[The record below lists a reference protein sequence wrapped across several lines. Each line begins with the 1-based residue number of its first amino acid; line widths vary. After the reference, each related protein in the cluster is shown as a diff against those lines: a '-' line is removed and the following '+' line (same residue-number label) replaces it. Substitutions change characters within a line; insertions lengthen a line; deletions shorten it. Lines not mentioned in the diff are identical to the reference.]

1 MDISELVSIHSIGH
15 GLKDV
20 KVEFKKDTALDVS
33 DVSIKGKQGE
43 ILNIPRW
50 IADVLES
57 EKHVEIQDV
66 DMLVELKQAVEKEKM
81 LGQFDLSTLQVQH
94 QADPHF
100 YIKMKSYMDGLP
112 EKDYDK
118 VESML
123 NTLLRTRQTKIIRLA
138 DTSKLTADI
147 SQKLSIE
154 EREFYNNLH
163 DNSSK
168 FSKTIIGNKK

>member
-1 MDISELVSIHSIGH
+1 MEISELVHIHSIGNS
-15 GLKDV
+15 LKNV

-33 DVSIKGKQGE
+33 DISIEGKQGE
-43 ILNIPRW
+43 VLNIPRW
-50 IADVLES
+50 VANVLES

-94 QADPHF
+94 QADSHF
-100 YIKMKSYMDGLP
+100 YIKMKSYMNGLP

-138 DTSKLTADI
+138 DASKLTADI

>member
-1 MDISELVSIHSIGH
+1 MHSIGNS
-15 GLKDV
+15 LKDV
-20 KVEFKKDTALDVS
+20 KVEFKKDLKLDALGI
-33 DVSIKGKQGE
+33 SIDGKQGE

-50 IADVLES
+50 IAEVLES

-66 DMLVELKQAVEKEKM
+66 DMVIELKQAVEKEKM
-81 LGQFDLSTLQVQH
+81 LGQFDLATLQVQ
-94 QADPHF
+94 QQTDPYF
-100 YIKMKSYMDGLP
+100 YIKMKSYMKGLP
-112 EKDYDK
+112 EKDYDM

-123 NTLLRTRQTKIIRLA
+123 NTLLRTRQTKIIRMA
-138 DTSKLTADI
+138 DASKLTAEI

-168 FSKTIIGNKK
+168 FSKTIIGSKK

>member
-1 MDISELVSIHSIGH
+1 MHSIGNS
-15 GLKDV
+15 LNDV
-20 KVEFKKDTALDVS
+20 KVEFKKDLKLDTLGI
-33 DVSIKGKQGE
+33 SIDGKQGE
-43 ILNIPRW
+43 ILNIPGW

-81 LGQFDLSTLQVQH
+81 LGQFDLATLQVQQ
-94 QADPHF
+94 QADPYF
-100 YIKMKSYMDGLP
+100 YIKMKSYMKRLP
-112 EKDYDK
+112 EKDYDM

-138 DTSKLTADI
+138 DASKLTADI

-168 FSKTIIGNKK
+168 FSKSIIGSKK

>member
-1 MDISELVSIHSIGH
+1 MSELVHMHSIGNS
-15 GLKDV
+15 LKDV
-20 KVEFKKDTALDVS
+20 KVEFKKDLKLDALGI
-33 DVSIKGKQGE
+33 SIDGKQGE

-50 IADVLES
+50 VADVLES

-66 DMLVELKQAVEKEKM
+66 DMLIELKQAVEKEKM
-81 LGQFDLSTLQVQH
+81 LGQFDLATLQVQ
-94 QADPHF
+94 QQTDPHF
-100 YIKMKSYMDGLP
+100 YVKMKSYMNGLP

-138 DTSKLTADI
+138 DASKLTAEI

-154 EREFYNNLH
+154 ERKFYNNLH

-168 FSKTIIGNKK
+168 FSKAIIGSKK

>member
-1 MDISELVSIHSIGH
+1 MHSIGNN
-15 GLKDV
+15 LKDV
-20 KVEFKKDTALDVS
+20 KVEFKKDTDLDVS
-33 DVSIKGKQGE
+33 DISIKGKQGE

-50 IADVLES
+50 VAEILES
-57 EKHVEIQDV
+57 EKYVEIQDV
-66 DMLVELKQAVEKEKM
+66 DMLIELKQAVEKEKM
-81 LGQFDLSTLQVQH
+81 LGQFDLATLQVQ
-94 QADPHF
+94 QQTDPHF
-100 YIKMKSYMDGLP
+100 YIKMKSYMKSLP
-112 EKDYDK
+112 EKDYDR

-138 DTSKLTADI
+138 DASKLTAEI

-168 FSKTIIGNKK
+168 FSKTTVGNKK

>member
-1 MDISELVSIHSIGH
+1 MHSIGNS
-15 GLKDV
+15 LKDV
-20 KVEFKKDTALDVS
+20 KVEFKKDLKLDTLGI
-33 DVSIKGKQGE
+33 SIDGKQGE
-43 ILNIPRW
+43 ILNIPGW

-81 LGQFDLSTLQVQH
+81 LGQFDLATLQVQQ
-94 QADPHF
+94 QADPYF
-100 YIKMKSYMDGLP
+100 YIKMKSYMNRLP
-112 EKDYDK
+112 EKDYDV

-123 NTLLRTRQTKIIRLA
+123 NTLLRTRQSKIIRIA
-138 DTSKLTADI
+138 DASKLTAEI
-147 SQKLSIE
+147 SRKLSIE

-168 FSKTIIGNKK
+168 FSKTIIGGKK

>member
-1 MDISELVSIHSIGH
+1 MSELVRIHSIGN

-20 KVEFKKDTALDVS
+20 KVEFKKDLKLDIL
-33 DVSIKGKQGE
+33 DISIKGKQGE

-50 IADVLES
+50 VAEVLES

-81 LGQFDLSTLQVQH
+81 LGQFDLAVLQVQQ

-100 YIKMKSYMDGLP
+100 YIKMKSYMKRLP
-112 EKDYDK
+112 EKDYDM

-138 DTSKLTADI
+138 DASKLTAEI
-147 SQKLSIE
+147 SHKLSIE

>member
-1 MDISELVSIHSIGH
+1 MSELVHIHSIGH
-15 GLKDV
+15 SLTDV
-20 KVEFKKDTALDVS
+20 KVEFKKDTDLNVLDLSV
-33 DVSIKGKQGE
+33 KGKQGE

-50 IADVLES
+50 VANVLES

-81 LGQFDLSTLQVQH
+81 LGQFDLSTLQVQQ
-94 QADPHF
+94 QADPYF
-100 YIKMKSYMDGLP
+100 YIKMKSYMKRLP

-123 NTLLRTRQTKIIRLA
+123 NTLLRTRKTKIIRLA
-138 DTSKLTADI
+138 DTSKITAEI

-154 EREFYNNLH
+154 ELEFYNNLH

>member
-1 MDISELVSIHSIGH
+1 MHSIGNS
-15 GLKDV
+15 LKDV
-20 KVEFKKDTALDVS
+20 KVEFKKDLKLDTLGI
-33 DVSIKGKQGE
+33 SIDGKQGE

-57 EKHVEIQDV
+57 EKQVEIQDV

-81 LGQFDLSTLQVQH
+81 LGQFDLATLQVQQ
-94 QADPHF
+94 QADPYF
-100 YIKMKSYMDGLP
+100 YIKMKSYMNRLP
-112 EKDYDK
+112 EKDYDV

-123 NTLLRTRQTKIIRLA
+123 NTLLRTRQTKIIRIA
-138 DTSKLTADI
+138 DASKLTAEI
-147 SQKLSIE
+147 SRKLSVE

-168 FSKTIIGNKK
+168 FSKSIIGSKK

>member
-1 MDISELVSIHSIGH
+1 MHSIGNS
-15 GLKDV
+15 LKNV

-33 DVSIKGKQGE
+33 DISIKGKQGE

-50 IADVLES
+50 VANVLES
-57 EKHVEIQDV
+57 EKYVEIQDV

-94 QADPHF
+94 QADSHF
-100 YIKMKSYMDGLP
+100 YIKMKSYMNGLP

-138 DTSKLTADI
+138 DASKLTADI

>member
-1 MDISELVSIHSIGH
+1 MSELIHIHSIGNS
-15 GLKDV
+15 LNDV
-20 KVEFKKDTALDVS
+20 KVEFKKDLKLDTLGI
-33 DVSIKGKQGE
+33 SIDGKQGE
-43 ILNIPRW
+43 IINIPGW

-81 LGQFDLSTLQVQH
+81 LGQFDLATLQVQ
-94 QADPHF
+94 QQTDPHF
-100 YIKMKSYMDGLP
+100 YIKMKSYMNRLP
-112 EKDYDK
+112 EKDYDV

-123 NTLLRTRQTKIIRLA
+123 NTLLRTRQTKIVRIA
-138 DTSKLTADI
+138 DASKLTADI
-147 SQKLSIE
+147 SRKLSIE

-168 FSKTIIGNKK
+168 FSKSIIGNKK

>member
-1 MDISELVSIHSIGH
+1 M
-15 GLKDV
+15 
-20 KVEFKKDTALDVS
+20 EFKKNTTLEIS
-33 DVSIKGKQGE
+33 DISIKGKMGE

-50 IADVLES
+50 TAEVLES
-57 EKHVEIQDV
+57 EKYVEIQDV

-81 LGQFDLSTLQVQH
+81 LGQFDLSTLQVQQ

-100 YIKMKSYMDGLP
+100 YIKMKSYMKRLS

-138 DTSKLTADI
+138 DSSKITSEI

-154 EREFYNNLH
+154 EIEFYNNLH
-163 DNSSK
+163 DNSSR
-168 FSKTIIGNKK
+168 FSKSIIGNKK

>member
-1 MDISELVSIHSIGH
+1 MNSIGDS
-15 GLKDV
+15 LKNV
-20 KVEFKKDTALDVS
+20 KVEFKKDTDLDVS
-33 DVSIKGKQGE
+33 DISIKGKQGE
-43 ILNIPRW
+43 ILNIPKW
-50 IADVLES
+50 VANVLES
-57 EKHVEIQDV
+57 EKYVEIQDV
-66 DMLVELKQAVEKEKM
+66 DMLIELKQAVEKEKM

-94 QADPHF
+94 QPDSHF
-100 YIKMKSYMDGLP
+100 YIKMKSYMNGLP

-138 DTSKLTADI
+138 DASKLTADI

>member
-1 MDISELVSIHSIGH
+1 MSELIHMHSIGNS
-15 GLKDV
+15 LNDV
-20 KVEFKKDTALDVS
+20 KVEFKKDLKLDTLGI
-33 DVSIKGKQGE
+33 SIDGKQSE
-43 ILNIPRW
+43 ILNIPGW

-81 LGQFDLSTLQVQH
+81 LGQFDLATLQVQQ
-94 QADPHF
+94 QADPYF
-100 YIKMKSYMDGLP
+100 YIKMKSYMNRLP
-112 EKDYDK
+112 EKDYDV

-123 NTLLRTRQTKIIRLA
+123 NTLLRTRQTKIIRIA
-138 DTSKLTADI
+138 DASKLTAEI
-147 SQKLSIE
+147 SRKLSIE

-168 FSKTIIGNKK
+168 FSKTIIGGKK

>member
-1 MDISELVSIHSIGH
+1 MHSIGNS
-15 GLKDV
+15 LKDV

-33 DVSIKGKQGE
+33 DISIKGKQGE

-50 IADVLES
+50 VANVLES
-57 EKHVEIQDV
+57 EKYVEIQDV
-66 DMLVELKQAVEKEKM
+66 DMLIELKQAVEKEKM

-94 QADPHF
+94 QADSHF
-100 YIKMKSYMDGLP
+100 YIKMKSYMNGLP

-138 DTSKLTADI
+138 DASKLTADI

>member
-1 MDISELVSIHSIGH
+1 MHSIGH
-15 GLKDV
+15 NLKDV
-20 KVEFKKDTALDVS
+20 KVEFKKDTTLDIS
-33 DVSIKGKQGE
+33 DVSIQGKQGE

-50 IADVLES
+50 IAEVLES
-57 EKHVEIQDV
+57 EKYVEIQDV

-94 QADPHF
+94 QADSHF
-100 YIKMKSYMDGLP
+100 YIKMKSYMNGLP

-138 DTSKLTADI
+138 DASKLTADI

>member
-1 MDISELVSIHSIGH
+1 MHSIGNS
-15 GLKDV
+15 LKDV
-20 KVEFKKDTALDVS
+20 KVEFKKELKLDVS
-33 DVSIKGKQGE
+33 DISIEGKQGE
-43 ILNIPRW
+43 TINIPRW
-50 IADVLES
+50 AANVLES
-57 EKHVEIQDV
+57 EKYVEIQDV

-81 LGQFDLSTLQVQH
+81 LGQFDLATLQVQ
-94 QADPHF
+94 QQTDPHF
-100 YIKMKSYMDGLP
+100 YIKMKSYMKRLP
-112 EKDYDK
+112 EKDYDV

-138 DTSKLTADI
+138 DTSKLTAEI

-168 FSKTIIGNKK
+168 FSKTIIGGKK

>member
-1 MDISELVSIHSIGH
+1 MHSIGNS
-15 GLKDV
+15 LKDV
-20 KVEFKKDTALDVS
+20 KVEFKKELKLDVS
-33 DVSIKGKQGE
+33 DISIEGKQGE
-43 ILNIPRW
+43 TINIPRW
-50 IADVLES
+50 AANILES
-57 EKHVEIQDV
+57 EKYVEIQDV

-94 QADPHF
+94 QADSHF
-100 YIKMKSYMDGLP
+100 YIKMKSYMNGLP

-138 DTSKLTADI
+138 DASKLTADI

>member
-1 MDISELVSIHSIGH
+1 MHSIGNS
-15 GLKDV
+15 LKDV

-33 DVSIKGKQGE
+33 DISIKGKQGE

-50 IADVLES
+50 VANVLES

-66 DMLVELKQAVEKEKM
+66 DMVIELKQAVEKEKM
-81 LGQFDLSTLQVQH
+81 LGQFDLATLQVQQ
-94 QADPHF
+94 QADPYF
-100 YIKMKSYMDGLP
+100 YIKMKSYMNRLP
-112 EKDYDK
+112 EKDYDV

-123 NTLLRTRQTKIIRLA
+123 NTLLRTRQSKIIRIA
-138 DTSKLTADI
+138 DASKLTAEI

-168 FSKTIIGNKK
+168 FSKTIIGGKK

>member
-1 MDISELVSIHSIGH
+1 MSELVHMHSIGNS
-15 GLKDV
+15 LKNV
-20 KVEFKKDTALDVS
+20 KVEFKKDIALDVS
-33 DVSIKGKQGE
+33 DISIKGKQGE

-50 IADVLES
+50 VAEVLES
-57 EKHVEIQDV
+57 EKYVEIQDV
-66 DMLVELKQAVEKEKM
+66 DMLIELKQAVEKEKM
-81 LGQFDLSTLQVQH
+81 LGQFDLATLQVQQ

-100 YIKMKSYMDGLP
+100 YIKMKSYMKSLP
-112 EKDYDK
+112 EKDYDR

-138 DTSKLTADI
+138 DASKLTAEI

-154 EREFYNNLH
+154 ERKFYNNLH

-168 FSKTIIGNKK
+168 FSKSIVGNKK

>member
-1 MDISELVSIHSIGH
+1 MHSIGNS
-15 GLKDV
+15 LKNV
-20 KVEFKKDTALDVS
+20 KVEFKKDTDLDVS
-33 DVSIKGKQGE
+33 DISIKGKQGE

-50 IADVLES
+50 VANVLES
-57 EKHVEIQDV
+57 EKYVEIQDV

-94 QADPHF
+94 QADSHF
-100 YIKMKSYMDGLP
+100 YIKMKSYMNGLP

-138 DTSKLTADI
+138 DASKLTADI

>member
-1 MDISELVSIHSIGH
+1 MSELMHMHSIGNS
-15 GLKDV
+15 LKNV

-33 DVSIKGKQGE
+33 DILIKGKQGE

-50 IADVLES
+50 IAEVLES
-57 EKHVEIQDV
+57 EKYVEIKDV

-81 LGQFDLSTLQVQH
+81 LGQFDLSTLQVQQ

-100 YIKMKSYMDGLP
+100 YIRLKTYMKGLP
-112 EKDYDK
+112 EKDYDR

-123 NTLLRTRQTKIIRLA
+123 NKLLRTRQTKIIRLA
-138 DTSKLTADI
+138 DAAKLTSNI

-163 DNSSK
+163 NNSSK
-168 FSKTIIGNKK
+168 FSKSIIGNKK

>member
-1 MDISELVSIHSIGH
+1 MHSIGNN
-15 GLKDV
+15 LKNV

-33 DVSIKGKQGE
+33 DISIKGKQGE
-43 ILNIPRW
+43 ILNIPKW
-50 IADVLES
+50 VANVLES
-57 EKHVEIQDV
+57 EKYVEIQDV

-94 QADPHF
+94 QADSHF
-100 YIKMKSYMDGLP
+100 YIKMKSYMNGLP

-138 DTSKLTADI
+138 DASKLTADI

>member
-1 MDISELVSIHSIGH
+1 MSELVQIHSIGYN
-15 GLKDV
+15 LTDV
-20 KVEFKKDTALDVS
+20 KVEFKKDTALDIS
-33 DVSIKGKQGE
+33 GVSIQGKTGE

-50 IADVLES
+50 SAEVLES

-81 LGQFDLSTLQVQH
+81 LGQFDLATLQVQH
-94 QADPHF
+94 QTDPHF
-100 YIKMKSYMDGLP
+100 YIKMKSYMNGLP

-138 DTSKLTADI
+138 DASKLTADI

-168 FSKTIIGNKK
+168 FTKTIIGNKK

>member
-1 MDISELVSIHSIGH
+1 MHSIGNS
-15 GLKDV
+15 LKDV

-33 DVSIKGKQGE
+33 DISIKGKQGE
-43 ILNIPRW
+43 ILNIPKW
-50 IADVLES
+50 VANVLES
-57 EKHVEIQDV
+57 EKYVEIQDV

-94 QADPHF
+94 QTDSHF
-100 YIKMKSYMDGLP
+100 YIKMKSYMNGLP

-138 DTSKLTADI
+138 DASKLTADI

>member
-1 MDISELVSIHSIGH
+1 MSELIHMHSIGNN
-15 GLKDV
+15 LNDV
-20 KVEFKKDTALDVS
+20 KVEFKKELKLDTS
-33 DVSIKGKQGE
+33 GISIDGKQGE

-50 IADVLES
+50 IAEILES

-81 LGQFDLSTLQVQH
+81 LGQFDLSTLQVQQ
-94 QADPHF
+94 QADPYF
-100 YIKMKSYMDGLP
+100 YIKMKSYMKRLP

-138 DTSKLTADI
+138 DSSKITAEI

-154 EREFYNNLH
+154 ELEFYNNLH
-163 DNSSK
+163 DNSSR
-168 FSKTIIGNKK
+168 FSKSIIGNKK

>member
-1 MDISELVSIHSIGH
+1 MEISELIHIHSIENS
-15 GLKDV
+15 LNDV
-20 KVEFKKDTALDVS
+20 KVEFKKDLKLNAFGI
-33 DVSIKGKQGE
+33 SIDGKQGE
-43 ILNIPRW
+43 ILNIPGW
-50 IADVLES
+50 IAEVLES

-81 LGQFDLSTLQVQH
+81 LGQFDLATLQVQQ
-94 QADPHF
+94 QADPYF
-100 YIKMKSYMDGLP
+100 YIKMKLYMQRLP
-112 EKDYDK
+112 EKDYDV

-138 DTSKLTADI
+138 DTSKLTAEI

-168 FSKTIIGNKK
+168 FSKTIIGGKK

>member
-1 MDISELVSIHSIGH
+1 MHSIGNS
-15 GLKDV
+15 LKNV
-20 KVEFKKDTALDVS
+20 KVEFKKDIALDVS
-33 DVSIKGKQGE
+33 DISIKGKQGE

-50 IADVLES
+50 VAEILES
-57 EKHVEIQDV
+57 EKYVEIQDV
-66 DMLVELKQAVEKEKM
+66 DMLIELKQAVEKEKM
-81 LGQFDLSTLQVQH
+81 LGQFDLATLQVQQ

-100 YIKMKSYMDGLP
+100 YIKMKSYMKSLP
-112 EKDYDK
+112 EKDYDR

-138 DTSKLTADI
+138 DASKLTAEI

-154 EREFYNNLH
+154 ERKFYNNLH

>member
-1 MDISELVSIHSIGH
+1 MHSIGNS
-15 GLKDV
+15 LKDV
-20 KVEFKKDTALDVS
+20 KVEIKKDTVLDVS
-33 DVSIKGKQGE
+33 DISIKGKQGE
-43 ILNIPRW
+43 IINIPRW
-50 IADVLES
+50 VADILES

-94 QADPHF
+94 QADSHF
-100 YIKMKSYMDGLP
+100 YIKMKSYMNGLP

-138 DTSKLTADI
+138 DTSKLTADV